1 MRRINHEQTFVLI
14 VPAKVRRHANKIIIA
29 VTAEEWIGQRGIV
42 HMQQLLDSDEERKVL
57 RFEIFEGRRELQ
69 LALRCELLFN

>member
-1 MRRINHEQTFVLI
+1 
-14 VPAKVRRHANKIIIA
+14 
-29 VTAEEWIGQRGIV
+29 
-42 HMQQLLDSDEERKVL
+42 MQQLLYSDEERKVL